1 MPTPVLD
8 PARVV
13 VVDDDATLLGIVTR
27 VLRAA
32 GHEVRAHPDAESA
45 LADVDAEDGK
55 LDAILTDLY
64 LPGTTGMDL
73 LARIRERWADIPVV
87 MMTGN
92 ATIETAVEAMR
103 LGAYNYL
110 LKPFSSPDEVVLTL
124 SRAIEHA
131 RLVDRNRRLERRLD
145 VTERF
150 EEIVGA
156 SSRMREV
163 FALIESVAPTDAT
176 VLVLGE
182 SGTGKEL
189 VARAIHKRS
198 QRRDKAFV
206 PVNCSALA
214 ETLLESE
221 LFGYVKGAFSGA
233 SSDRRGL
240 FEEASGGTLFLD
252 EVGDIS
258 HATQVKLLRVLQESE
273 IKPVGATT
281 VRKVDVRVVAATNR
295 DLRKAIRDGAFRED
309 LFFRLNVLPI
319 ELPPLRERRGDIA
332 MLVQHFVAKYAER
345 FRKSVRGVDPAA
357 LDVLVANDWPG
368 NIRELENTIQRAV
381 LLAHG
386 EVIGR
391 AALPREVLPAGPELP
406 VVHTG
411 ASARAFADARASAL
425 AAFERGYL
433 DELLVA
439 HHGNLARAAKQ
450 AGLDRS
456 NLRRLL
462 RRHEIDPGRYRVG
475 PDEDDDDD

>member
-1 MPTPVLD
+1 
-8 PARVV
+8 
-13 VVDDDATLLGIVTR
+13 
-27 VLRAA
+27 
-32 GHEVRAHPDAESA
+32 
-45 LADVDAEDGK
+45 
-55 LDAILTDLY
+55 
-64 LPGTTGMDL
+64 
-73 LARIRERWADIPVV
+73 
-87 MMTGN
+87 
-92 ATIETAVEAMR
+92 
-103 LGAYNYL
+103 
-110 LKPFSSPDEVVLTL
+110 
-124 SRAIEHA
+124 
-131 RLVDRNRRLERRLD
+131 
-145 VTERF
+145 
-150 EEIVGA
+150 
-156 SSRMREV
+156 MREV

-198 QRRDKAFV
+198 QRRDKTFV

-233 SSDRRGL
+233 NADRRGL
-240 FEEASGGTLFLD
+240 FEEASGGTIFLD

-258 HATQVKLLRVLQESE
+258 HATQIKLLRVLQESE

-295 DLRKAIRDGAFRED
+295 DLRKAIRDGDFRED

-345 FRKSVRGVDPAA
+345 FHKSVRGVDAGA
-357 LDVLVANDWPG
+357 LDVLIAHGWPG
-368 NIRELENTIQRAV
+368 NIRELENTLQRAV
-381 LLAHG
+381 LLAQG

-391 AALPREVLPAGPELP
+391 AALPRELLPAVPELP
-406 VVHTG
+406 V
-411 ASARAFADARASAL
+411 ASATPARAFADARAEAI

-433 DELLVA
+433 DHLLST
-439 HHGNLARAAKQ
+439 HQGNLARAAKH

-462 RRHEIDPGRYRVG
+462 RRHEMDPSRYRDG
-475 PDEDDDDD
+475 GAAEDGDDD

>member
-1 MPTPVLD
+1 M
-8 PARVV
+8 
-13 VVDDDATLLGIVTR
+13 G
-27 VLRAA
+27 
-32 GHEVRAHPDAESA
+32 
-45 LADVDAEDGK
+45 
-55 LDAILTDLY
+55 
-64 LPGTTGMDL
+64 L
-73 LARIRERWADIPVV
+73 LARIRERWSDIPVV
-87 MMTGN
+87 IMTGN
-92 ATIETAVEAMR
+92 ATIETAIEAMR

-124 SRAIEHA
+124 SRAVEHA

-145 VTERF
+145 VAERF
-150 EEIVGA
+150 EEIIGA
-156 SSRMREV
+156 SPRMREV

-198 QRRDKAFV
+198 QRREKAFV

-240 FEEASGGTLFLD
+240 FEEASGGTIFLD

-295 DLRKAIRDGAFRED
+295 DLRKAIREGAFRED
-309 LFFRLNVLPI
+309 LYFRLNVLPI

-345 FRKSVRGVDPAA
+345 FRKGVRGVDAAA
-357 LDVLVANDWPG
+357 LDVLVASEWPG
-368 NIRELENTIQRAV
+368 NIRELENSIQRAV
-381 LLAHG
+381 LLVHG
-386 EVIGR
+386 DVIGR
-391 AALPREVLPAGPELP
+391 GALPREVMPAGPQP
-406 VVHTG
+406 SATQSG
-411 ASARAFADARASAL
+411 ATARAFAEARAEAI
-425 AAFERGYL
+425 AGFERGYL

-439 HHGNLARAAKQ
+439 HRGNLARAAKQ

-462 RRHEIDPGRYRVG
+462 RRHAIDPARYREG
-475 PDEDDDDD
+475 PAESDDED